1 MTSPLKTWLRSAA
14 LALGAITI
22 TAAAPACAQ
31 EPVTI
36 RIGFASVGL
45 ENRQFAGGSTAALAH
60 AERYLEEE
68 FKNDPNVKIQWSFFK
83 GAGPAVN
90 EAFAAE
96 QLDFAHHGDLPSI
109 IGRANG
115 LKTKI
120 LLITRANTPTYLAVP
135 NGSDIKGIADL
146 KGRSVAYH
154 VGTNQQL
161 AIAKILAASGLSERD
176 LKIVNMN
183 PATSYAAL
191 AAGEVDAVFGDNQL
205 YALEE
210 KGLAK
215 VVYTTKGQDPAF
227 GRNSQVHVTETF
239 EQAHPELTARVVKAF
254 VKAAHWASLEENR
267 DKLFEV
273 WARTGTPAAQFK
285 QDFADETLVFR
296 NTPLLDEFMVAQYAT
311 QARQAKEYGLVRR
324 PVDVTGWFEPKYL
337 DAALKELKLE
347 TFWTRYGADGKPQ
360 GS

>member
-1 MTSPLKTWLRSAA
+1 MTFTFASLFTSA
-14 LALGAITI
+14 LALGTLTLGGI
-22 TAAAPACAQ
+22 APVFAQ
-31 EPVTI
+31 EPVTV

-45 ENRQFAGGSTAALAH
+45 ENRQFAGGSTSAVAH
-60 AERYLEEE
+60 AGKYLEEE
-68 FKNDPNVKIQWSFFK
+68 FKNDPNVRIEWHFFK

-90 EAFAAE
+90 EAIAAN

-115 LKTKI
+115 LKTRI

-135 NGSDIKGIADL
+135 KGSAIAGVKDL
-146 KGRSVAYH
+146 KGKSVAYH
-154 VGTNQQL
+154 VGTNLQL
-161 AIAKILAASGLSERD
+161 AIAKILAANGLTERD

-205 YALEE
+205 YAVEE

-215 VVYTTKGQDPAF
+215 VIYTTKGDDPAF
-227 GRNSQVHVTETF
+227 GRNSHLHVTEAF
-239 EQAHPELTARVVKAF
+239 EQAHPEVTGRIVKAF

-267 DKLFEV
+267 DKLFEI
-273 WARTGTPAAQFK
+273 WAKTGTPAEQFK
-285 QDFADETLVFR
+285 QDFANETLVFR
-296 NTPLLDEFMVAQYAT
+296 NTPLLDEFQKKQYAT

-324 PVDVTGWFEPKYL
+324 DVDTSDWFEPKYL